1 VAINVFTKLQR
12 LLLADP
18 KTNFF
23 PTSPILPHVGG
34 GGFPLLD
41 LINDSKTPTPK
52 LPLTISAI
60 RSLVTSL
67 GPDDLMTLDA
77 NLLNLIRSGSPVDAL
92 EAIVD
97 IPRELQGLA
106 AQVEILLVHQLVIGA
121 SLFSIIA
128 ALDPKNK
135 YNLFNSAYDAHG
147 QYFFSDR
154 GYTTVAGQDISP
166 PDLSMG
172 SQPITISQ
180 KTGERYVRDLT
191 RVGFEA
197 VANDTWNLIDRD
209 KANRY
214 YGCD

>member
-12 LLLADP
+12 LLADP

-23 PTSPILPHVGG
+23 PTSAILPQVGG
-34 GGFPLLD
+34 GGLPLLD

-52 LPLTISAI
+52 LPLTISAL

-77 NLLNLIRSGSPVDAL
+77 NLLNLIKSGSPVDAL

-106 AQVEILLVHQLVIGA
+106 AQVENLLVHQLVIGA

-128 ALDPKNK
+128 ALDPKNEHK
-135 YNLFNSAYDAHG
+135 SVQFRIRRSWPILFQRQGIYNCRGPEYLTARSVDGISANNHFTKDGGALCARSNASWIRGGG
-147 QYFFSDR
+147 Q
-154 GYTTVAGQDISP
+154 
-166 PDLSMG
+166 
-172 SQPITISQ
+172 
-180 KTGERYVRDLT
+180 
-191 RVGFEA
+191 
-197 VANDTWNLIDRD
+197 
-209 KANRY
+209 
-214 YGCD
+214 

>member
-1 VAINVFTKLQR
+1 MAINVFTKLQR
-12 LLLADP
+12 LLADP

-23 PTSPILPHVGG
+23 PTSAILPQVGG
-34 GGFPLLD
+34 GGLPLLD

-52 LPLTISAI
+52 LPLTISAL

-77 NLLNLIRSGSPVDAL
+77 NPLNLIKSGSPVDAL

-154 GYTTVAGQDISP
+154 GYTTVAGQNISP
-166 PDLSMG
+166 PDLSTG

-197 VANDTWNLIDRD
+197 VANDTWNLIDRY
-209 KANRY
+209 RQ
-214 YGCD
+214 